1 MFVAR
6 FYFIEDWKMN
16 ASQTLTFHILSVGSN
31 QKVIKQ
37 MSKIL
42 NIGVEQD
49 HLDSL
54 TKATGISALAE
65 LIWNSLD
72 ADATEIKINYKKNS
86 IGGYEYIKISD
97 NGHGLDYIQAQN
109 VFSKL
114 GG

>member
-1 MFVAR
+1 
-6 FYFIEDWKMN
+6 
-16 ASQTLTFHILSVGSN
+16 
-31 QKVIKQ
+31 

-54 TKATGISALAE
+54 TKATGISALSE

-72 ADATEIKINYKKNS
+72 ADATEIKINYKKNAV
-86 IGGYEYIKISD
+86 GGYEYIKILD
-97 NGHGLDYIQAQN
+97 NGHGLDYDQAQN

-114 GG
+114 GGSVKKNQPEEPKRKVFSWQGRKGEI